1 MQNTGKNQGSRTEQV
16 KQALICC
23 LQDLQ
28 LKPGDALPTQAVLR
42 EKLHVGAVTV
52 QRAIAALADA
62 GILEVRPHKGVF
74 VRRFRTE
81 GFVGREIGLVC
92 LWRTFY
98 PAAASMLQCLQLQLH
113 KKACQCKLFLRNFP
127 EMTEVDSLSFF
138 DGLKR
143 CIETGQIQGLI
154 TTVSFDDEAWAFFRR
169 HKLPVVSLSSASR
182 NGGYKVTGEDILPE
196 FFDLA
201 RKRGFRRPALFHS
214 GYPLTGYVRNLFAA
228 RTNLPPDRYCC
239 ILWPDMIEEDRLVI
253 PEEKLRRSLR
263 EFSAM
268 PKSKRPDVLLIPDD
282 ILCSFV
288 YREVQNLKLE
298 GSSWDPHFIYL
309 ANRQIPIL
317 PLDGSIGD
325 CFKNDIME
333 QAEAAT
339 ELLLNVIRGRET
351 KERSICI
358 KPKFIE
364 QKTDTSERRRKS

>member
-1 MQNTGKNQGSRTEQV
+1 MSTTSKNQGSRTEQV

-154 TTVSFDDEAWAFFRR
+154 TTVSFDDEAWAFFRK
-169 HKLPVVSLSSASR
+169 HKLPVVSLGSASR
-182 NGGYKVTGEDILPE
+182 NDGYKITGEDCLPE

-214 GYPLTGYVRNLFAA
+214 GYPLAEHARKIFASC
-228 RTNLPPDRYCC
+228 TDLPTEKYCRILYPD
-239 ILWPDMIEEDRLVI
+239 IITEDRPVDWNA
-253 PEEKLRRSLR
+253 KLREILR

-268 PKSKRPDVLLIPDD
+268 PKPKRPDVLLIPDD

-288 YREVQNLKLE
+288 YREVQDLKLA

-325 CFKNDIME
+325 CFENDIME

-351 KERSICI
+351 KERVIRI

-364 QKTDTSERRRKS
+364 QKPDTSERRRKS

>member
-1 MQNTGKNQGSRTEQV
+1 MQKSGKNQGSRTEQV
-16 KQALICC
+16 RQALICC

-74 VRRFRTE
+74 VRQFRTE

-113 KKACQCKLFLRNFP
+113 RKACQCKLFLRNFS
-127 EMTEVDSLSFF
+127 EMTEVDSLSYF

-143 CIETGQIQGLI
+143 CVESGEIQGLI
-154 TTVSFDDEAWAFFRR
+154 TTVSFDDEAWAFFRK
-169 HKLPVVSLSSASR
+169 HKLPVVSLGSASR
-182 NGGYKVTGEDILPE
+182 NGGYKVTGEDCLPD
-196 FFDLA
+196 FFELA
-201 RKRGFRRPALFHS
+201 RERGFRRPALFHS
-214 GYPLTGYVRNLFAA
+214 GYPLTGHVRKLFAS
-228 RTNLPPDRYCC
+228 RTGLPVEQYCR
-239 ILWPDMIEEDRLVI
+239 ILWPDMIEEDELVI
-253 PEEKLRRSLR
+253 PEAKLRESLR

-288 YREVQNLKLE
+288 YREVQALRLS

-317 PLDGSIGD
+317 PRDGSIGD
-325 CFKNDIME
+325 CFENDIME
-333 QAEAAT
+333 QAEAAA
-339 ELLLNVIRGRET
+339 ELLLNVIRGEET
-351 KERSICI
+351 KERTVFI
-358 KPKFIE
+358 KPKMIT
-364 QKTDTSERRRKS
+364 KTDRNGLKRN